1 VFQKLQPIINQWSLQ
16 KKKREIQQTPSF
28 FKAFKK
34 KKTKNMHRVR
44 FLRKAPIGSK
54 QAFHTSRNTRQA
66 TIAPLPPN
74 EYDVIVIGGGHAGT
88 EACTAAARAGA
99 KTLLLTQNV
108 DTIGKK
114 RKE

>member
-1 VFQKLQPIINQWSLQ
+1 
-16 KKKREIQQTPSF
+16 
-28 FKAFKK
+28 
-34 KKTKNMHRVR
+34 MHRVR
-44 FLRKAPIGSK
+44 FLRKAPIVSK

-99 KTLLLTQNV
+99 KTLLLTQNM